1 MAYSWVAVQ
10 ARTGRIIT
18 DLPGLSVP
26 TVGATLGDYWAGEG
40 TLPVDGAPA
49 DWVQATAPMSTYL
62 VLLDDAQE
70 HPIWGGWIT
79 QRQRT
84 HEPTVTLGVASWEH
98 YLSRRFM
105 GSWSYVNDDQ
115 CAMVLDIMGDFVLAY
130 SAPEMVPPML
140 LLESAGS
147 TIARERTYEAAS
159 NKTILDVLQELSGVE
174 NGPEWTVTWRHLS
187 DPERYVP
194 VMSIADR
201 IGNAVP
207 AGLGPAATFEMPGP
221 VASFQLVEDWT
232 GSAAANNVIATSTA
246 DGETLPMSAAQVVE
260 DPDRPTL
267 EYRFTPSTSITNIAT
282 LTSHA
287 ARALALKKDGSV
299 AIALSAVRES
309 APRLGLDWGIGDD
322 IGYRIQA
329 PSVGVLSGVARA
341 IGWVA
346 TTEGVETVTPI
357 LASEEAL

>member
-1 MAYSWVAVQ
+1 M
-10 ARTGRIIT
+10 
-18 DLPGLSVP
+18 
-26 TVGATLGDYWAGEG
+26 
-40 TLPVDGAPA
+40 
-49 DWVQATAPMSTYL
+49 
-62 VLLDDAQE
+62 
-70 HPIWGGWIT
+70 
-79 QRQRT
+79 
-84 HEPTVTLGVASWEH
+84 
-98 YLSRRFM
+98 
-105 GSWSYVNDDQ
+105 
-115 CAMVLDIMGDFVLAY
+115 
-130 SAPEMVPPML
+130 
-140 LLESAGS
+140 
-147 TIARERTYEAAS
+147 
-159 NKTILDVLQELSGVE
+159 E